1 MFATGISPDTQTVLE
16 SLAELSFV
24 KKYYLA
30 GGTACALYYGHR
42 LSYDL
47 DFFSSDPVDPTAISH
62 KLENLGKLEIQ
73 QASEGTWLGS
83 INQVKLS
90 FFEHLYPLVGEENE
104 WASIR
109 IASKLDIGCMKL
121 EAIGSRGIMR
131 DFVDMYL
138 LSKELGLDAII
149 DAARQKYSAT
159 NYSELHFLRALT
171 YFEDADMSIPPTML
185 VDWEW
190 NEVKRYFESE
200 VKRLSKKWG
209 I

>member
-1 MFATGISPDTQTVLE
+1 MFTAGISPDTQAVLE
-16 SLAELSFV
+16 SLAKLPFV
-24 KKYYLA
+24 KQYYLA

-47 DFFSSDPVDPTAISH
+47 DFFSQEPVEPRVISS
-62 KLENLGKLEIQ
+62 KVENLGRLEVQ

-90 FFEHLYPLVGEENE
+90 FFEHLYPLVGEESE
-104 WASIR
+104 WANTR

-121 EAIGSRGIMR
+121 EAIGGRGIMR
-131 DFVDMYL
+131 DFVDMYF

-149 DAARQKYSAT
+149 DAARHKYAIT
-159 NYSELHFLRALT
+159 NYSELHFTRALT
-171 YFEDADMSIPPTML
+171 YFEDADASIPPTML

-190 NEVKRYFESE
+190 DEIKRYFEKE
-200 VKRLSKKWG
+200 VKILTTKWG

>member
-1 MFATGISPDTQTVLE
+1 MFATGISRDTQAVLE
-16 SLAELSFV
+16 SLAKLSFV
-24 KKYYLA
+24 KRYYLA

-47 DFFSSDPVDPTAISH
+47 DFFSQEPEEPRIISSNV
-62 KLENLGKLEIQ
+62 ESLGKLEVQ

-90 FFEHLYPLVGEENE
+90 FFEHLYPIVGVESE
-104 WASIR
+104 WSSIR

-131 DFVDMYL
+131 DFVDMYF
-138 LSKELGLDAII
+138 LSKELGLDVII
-149 DAARQKYSAT
+149 SAARQKYAVT

-171 YFEDADMSIPPTML
+171 YFEDANVSIPPTML
-185 VDWEW
+185 VDWNW
-190 NEVKRYFESE
+190 DEVKRYFENE
-200 VKRLSKKWG
+200 VKRLATKWG